1 LNKVAATLA
10 PNSPLLSRIRDY
22 QFALDRIARDIKTT
36 ITTIF
41 VEERRVS
48 NVDKA
53 AASGG
58 GTYVNGVYI
67 PPGIDFSKLADG
79 KIVNSPEIALIGEA
93 GPEVII
99 PLTRPQRALELMQQS
114 GLIGMTNQGVGS
126 DMNTASSSISMVG
139 SSKAT
144 VNIESANFYDGT
156 DANLVAQKVNAAQ
169 QARSFS
175 R

>member
-1 LNKVAATLA
+1 
-10 PNSPLLSRIRDY
+10 LLSRIRDY

-48 NVDKA
+48 NADKPA
-53 AASGG
+53 SSGG
-58 GTYVNGVYI
+58 VYVNGVYI
-67 PPGIDFSKLADG
+67 PPGVDFSKLANG
-79 KIVNSPEIALIGEA
+79 KIVNSPEIAMIGEA
-93 GPEVII
+93 GPEVVI
-99 PLTRPQRALELMQQS
+99 PLTRPQRAMELMQQT
-114 GLIGMTNQGVGS
+114 GLLAYGS
-126 DMNTASSSISMVG
+126 QAAGGRG
-139 SSKAT
+139 SA